1 MGKTILLVGGQFGD
15 EGKGKCIDFLTQKAN
30 VVARY
35 QGGNNAGHTVIVGKE
50 IFKFHL
56 IPSGILHKGT
66 LNVIGNG
73 VVIDPK
79 VLVGEIEGLEKRG
92 IKVTPGNLII
102 SSSAHVILPKHIE
115 EDRQTG
121 QKIGTTGRGIGP
133 AYTDKIARKGM
144 RMVDFIKQNNP
155 YAQRLKPLVKDTYS
169 ILDEAIQKKK
179 NLLLEGAQGT
189 LLDVD
194 HGTYP
199 YVTSSNPTA
208 GGASIGT
215 GIGPRKINVILG
227 VFKAY
232 ATRVGSGPFPT
243 ELGTEWQ
250 TKNEH
255 MDNPLTE
262 EEITAANQ
270 GSEYHQ
276 GKVLRKQGM
285 EYGTTTGRP
294 RRTGWFDAA
303 MANYTITINSLDAL
317 LLMKLDVLSHLK
329 KVKIATAYRFD
340 GKLLHHFPVDGSILQ
355 KCTPVY
361 EELNGWNTPL
371 DDIRSFAQLPS
382 RARKYIQRI
391 EQLTKTPVAMVSVG
405 PRRDQTFI
413 LKKKFFF

>member
-1 MGKTILLVGGQFGD
+1 
-15 EGKGKCIDFLTQKAN
+15 
-30 VVARY
+30 
-35 QGGNNAGHTVIVGKE
+35 
-50 IFKFHL
+50 
-56 IPSGILHKGT
+56 
-66 LNVIGNG
+66 
-73 VVIDPK
+73 
-79 VLVGEIEGLEKRG
+79 
-92 IKVTPGNLII
+92 
-102 SSSAHVILPKHIE
+102 
-115 EDRQTG
+115 
-121 QKIGTTGRGIGP
+121 
-133 AYTDKIARKGM
+133 
-144 RMVDFIKQNNP
+144 MVDFIKQNNP

-208 GGASIGT
+208 GGASIGP

-255 MDNPLTE
+255 MQNPLTKE
-262 EEITAANQ
+262 EVTAANQ

-294 RRTGWFDAA
+294 RRTGWFDAV
-303 MANYTITINSLDAL
+303 MANYTITINSLDAI

-329 KVKIATAYRFD
+329 KLKIATAYRFD

-382 RARKYIQRI
+382 QAKRYIKRI